1 METMSVQPK
10 YQQIRE
16 ELTREIAAGVFASG
30 EKLPTEEHL
39 ARQFGV
45 ARQTVLKALDA
56 MKLEGVITSERGRG
70 TFVAVT
76 HGRRRSEQDGNR
88 QLVFISA
95 NLEDS
100 FGHRVLLGVER
111 AARQIGCSL
120 VTCNTRYDSEREAE
134 YLRRARNTGADGI
147 ILLPYLRHPNSELVS
162 RVAES
167 VPLICVDNVPSGV
180 TVPLVTT
187 DNFRAMYDA
196 TLRLIDM
203 GHRKIGFI
211 LSRMEYA
218 ALPGT
223 IGDRYR
229 GYRKAL
235 EEREIEFRQEWVV
248 ELGPHLAEARPR
260 DIGLELYGYP
270 AMHRLMSCIVPPTA
284 VILLWDELAPGALA
298 AIRNGRRRVPE
309 DFSLLGFNDD
319 ELCSLTDPMLSSVRQ
334 PAEELGETAVRLIEE
349 MRSGITPPPVTRLQ
363 NRLILRD
370 SIAPYR
376 KQETITSTERNFK

>member
-1 METMSVQPK
+1 MSVQPK

-76 HGRRRSEQDGNR
+76 HGRKRSAQENCR
-88 QLVFISA
+88 QLVFISS

-120 VTCNTRYDSEREAE
+120 VTCNTRNDSEREAE

-147 ILLPYLRHPNSELVS
+147 ILLPYLRHPNGELVS

-167 VPLICVDNVPSGV
+167 VPLVCVDNVPPGV

-187 DNFRAMYDA
+187 DNFRAAHDA
-196 TLRLIDM
+196 VLRLIDM
-203 GHRKIGFI
+203 GHRNIGFI

-218 ALPGT
+218 AAPGS

-229 GYRKAL
+229 GYRRAL
-235 EEREIEFRQEWVV
+235 EERGIEFRPEWVA
-248 ELGPHLAEARPR
+248 ELGPHLAEARPQ

-270 AMHRLMSCIVPPTA
+270 AMHLA
-284 VILLWDELAPGALA
+284 DELRSTADRSAAAVGRTGPGGAGGDPQRTAACPGGFLVARLQRRRSVQSHQSDAFERPPAGGGAGRDGGAAAGRHAPGHRA
-298 AIRNGRRRVPE
+298 AAG
-309 DFSLLGFNDD
+309 
-319 ELCSLTDPMLSSVRQ
+319 DPSEKPSD
-334 PAEELGETAVRLIEE
+334 PA
-349 MRSGITPPPVTRLQ
+349 
-363 NRLILRD
+363 
-370 SIAPYR
+370 
-376 KQETITSTERNFK
+376 

>member
-1 METMSVQPK
+1 M
-10 YQQIRE
+10 
-16 ELTREIAAGVFASG
+16 FASG

-56 MKLEGVITSERGRG
+56 MKQEGVITSERGRG

-76 HGRRRSEQDGNR
+76 HGRKRNTQENCR
-88 QLVFISA
+88 QLVFISS

-120 VTCNTRYDSEREAE
+120 VTCNTRNDSEREAE

-147 ILLPYLRHPNSELVS
+147 ILLPYLRHPNGELVS

-167 VPLICVDNVPSGV
+167 VPLVCVDNVPPGV

-187 DNFRAMYDA
+187 DNFRAAHDA
-196 TLRLIDM
+196 VLRLIDM

-218 ALPGT
+218 AAPGS

-229 GYRKAL
+229 GYRRAL
-235 EEREIEFRQEWVV
+235 EERGIEFRPEWVV
-248 ELGPHLAEARPR
+248 ELGPHLAEVRPQ

-270 AMHRLMSCIVPPTA
+270 AMHRLMSCEVPPTA
-284 VILLWDELAPGALA
+284 VLLLWDELGPGALA

-319 ELCSLTDPMLSSVRQ
+319 DLCSLTNPMLSSVRQ
-334 PAEELGETAVRLIEE
+334 PAEELGETAVQLLDD
-349 MRSGITPPPVTRLQ
+349 MRRGIAPPPVTRLK
-363 NRLILRD
+363 NHLILRD
-370 SIAPYR
+370 SVAPYR
-376 KQETITSTERNFK
+376 EQEATTSTERISL

>member
-1 METMSVQPK
+1 MSVQPK

-76 HGRRRSEQDGNR
+76 HGRKRSAQENCR
-88 QLVFISA
+88 QLVFISS
-95 NLEDS
+95 NLEES

-120 VTCNTRYDSEREAE
+120 VTCNTRNDSEREAE

-147 ILLPYLRHPNSELVS
+147 ILLPYLRHPNGELVS

-167 VPLICVDNVPSGV
+167 VPLVCVDNVPPGV

-187 DNFRAMYDA
+187 DNFRAAHDA
-196 TLRLIDM
+196 VLRLIDM
-203 GHRKIGFI
+203 RHRNIGFI

-218 ALPGT
+218 AAPGS

-229 GYRKAL
+229 GYRRAL
-235 EEREIEFRQEWVV
+235 EERGIEFRPEWVA
-248 ELGPHLAEARPR
+248 ELGPHLAEARPQ

-270 AMHRLMSCIVPPTA
+270 AMHRLMSCEVPPTA
-284 VILLWDELAPGALA
+284 VLLLWDELGPGALA

-319 ELCSLTDPMLSSVRQ
+319 DLCSLTNPMLSSVRQ
-334 PAEELGETAVRLIEE
+334 PAEELGETAVQLLDD
-349 MRSGITPPPVTRLQ
+349 MRRGIAPPPVTRLK
-363 NRLILRD
+363 NHLILRD
-370 SIAPYR
+370 SIAAR
-376 KQETITSTERNFK
+376 CEFEHSSNLTERISL